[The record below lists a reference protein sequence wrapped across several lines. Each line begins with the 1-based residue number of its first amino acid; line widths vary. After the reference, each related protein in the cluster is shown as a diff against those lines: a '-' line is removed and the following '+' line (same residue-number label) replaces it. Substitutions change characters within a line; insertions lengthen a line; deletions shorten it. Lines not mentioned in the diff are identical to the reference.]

1 MVSATDE
8 IANLINNRKKQM
20 TKADMIETIITRAIV
35 AKSES
40 TDEINASMEKLI
52 RMLDLTDEFN
62 MKKTAL
68 GMD

>member
-1 MVSATDE
+1 
-8 IANLINNRKKQM
+8 M

-40 TDEINASMEKLI
+40 TDEINVSMEKLI